1 MTPSRPQTGTRV
13 SFKLAEVVC
22 PERQR
27 VASQIGPDLEII
39 GEIVFISDGE
49 GRQDEFAIIEVAGLL
64 TPVIVPMSD
73 LTWSVGQ
80 SQTAKA
86 EVKEG

>member
-1 MTPSRPQTGTRV
+1 VTPSRPQTGTRV

-73 LTWSVGQ
+73 LTWSVGE
-80 SQTAKA
+80 TEKA

>member
-1 MTPSRPQTGTRV
+1 VTPSRPQTGTRV

-27 VASQIGPDLEII
+27 VASQIGPDLEVI
-39 GEIVFISDGE
+39 GEIVFVSDGE

-64 TPVIVPMSD
+64 TPVIVPMSN
-73 LTWSVGQ
+73 LTWCVNE
-80 SQTAKA
+80 SQTVRA